1 MLVIGLVGPPAGGK
15 STVAQT
21 LMDLGASWLDAD
33 RLAHQVLRQP
43 ETVAKLEEFFGPDL
57 LVDGQVDRKW
67 LANQVF
73 GTDPNSRHKLEYLE
87 SSVHP
92 PTRQLLQ
99 QRLIE
104 AKNRNAPAAV
114 LDVPLLLESGWD
126 VYCDEIWCLNTSVE
140 QRSGW
145 IGQRGWSPEMLQQ
158 REARQLPLSEKMRLS
173 SRTIPNDNGLQDLI
187 QDVQKLWYQLDAR
200 SQEDGLG
207 PSHC

>member
-15 STVAQT
+15 STVART
-21 LMDLGASWLDAD
+21 LVDLGAAWLDAD

-43 ETVAKLEEFFGPDL
+43 ETVAKLEKFFGSDL
-57 LVDGQVDRKW
+57 LIDGQVDRKW

-73 GTDPNSRHKLEYLE
+73 GTDPDSRHKLHYLE

-114 LDVPLLLESGWD
+114 LDVPLLFESGWD
-126 VYCDEIWCLNTSVE
+126 VYCDEIWCLNAPVE
-140 QRSGW
+140 QRSRW

-158 REARQLPLSEKMRLS
+158 REARQLPLNEKMRLS
-173 SRTIPNDNGLQDLI
+173 SRTIPNSNGLQDLI
-187 QDVQKLWYQLDAR
+187 QNVQKLWCQLEAR
-200 SQEDGLG
+200 SPEDGLG